1 MRIEILTTLPGLLDG
16 PFEESIVKRAREKGI
31 VEITIHNLRDYSLGK
46 HKKTDD
52 YPYGGGSGMVMM
64 IEPVANCIAALKS
77 KLDYNEV
84 IYVSP
89 DGELFTQNI
98 ANELSLLENIIIL
111 CGHYKGVD
119 ERIRENLIT
128 REISLGDYVI
138 SGGELAAAVITDSL
152 VRLLPGALNDESS
165 ALSDSFQD
173 SLIAAPVY
181 TRPETFGQWK
191 VPEVLLSGNQKKIDE
206 WRMEKSLD
214 RTKERR
220 PELYKAWSDRE
231 NKNT

>member
-1 MRIEILTTLPGLLDG
+1 MRIDILTTLPGLLEG
-16 PFEESIVKRAREKGI
+16 PFEESIVKRAREKEI
-31 VEITIHNLRDYSLGK
+31 VKIVIHNLRDYSPGK

-64 IEPVANCIAALKS
+64 IEPVANCIGALKN
-77 KLDYNEV
+77 KLHYNEV

-89 DGELFTQNI
+89 DGEQFSQNI

-191 VPEVLLSGNQKKIDE
+191 VPEVLLSGNQKKIEE
-206 WRMEKSLD
+206 WRMEKSLE

-220 PELYKAWSDRE
+220 PELYKVWSERE

>member
-1 MRIEILTTLPGLLDG
+1 MRIDILTTLPRLLDG

-31 VEITIHNLRDYSLGK
+31 VGIFIHNLRDYSQGK

-64 IEPVANCIAALKS
+64 IEPVANCIRILKT
-77 KLDYNEV
+77 KVRYDEI

-89 DGELFTQNI
+89 DGGKFTQNT
-98 ANELSLLENIIIL
+98 ANELSLMNNIMIL
-111 CGHYKGVD
+111 CGHYKGID

-152 VRLLPGALNDESS
+152 IRLLPGVLNDESS

-173 SLIAAPVY
+173 SLIAPPAY
-181 TRPETFGQWK
+181 TRPEIFENWR
-191 VPEVLLSGNQKKIDE
+191 VPEILLSGNQKKIDE
-206 WRMEKSLD
+206 WRMEKSLE
-214 RTKERR
+214 RTRERR
-220 PELYKAWSDRE
+220 PELYKAWSERE
-231 NKNT
+231 NKIE